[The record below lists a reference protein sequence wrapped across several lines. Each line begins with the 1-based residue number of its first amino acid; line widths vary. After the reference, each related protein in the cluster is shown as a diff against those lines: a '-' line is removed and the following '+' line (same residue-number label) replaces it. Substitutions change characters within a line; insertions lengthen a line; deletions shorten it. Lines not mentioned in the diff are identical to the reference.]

1 MVSFP
6 PQCGGVRSERYAA
19 AGMVTSSMLEHLHPF
34 AFRRER
40 VKMLAKTKSWSRFR
54 EQMRAEAAL
63 ASASAGVR

>member
-19 AGMVTSSMLEHLHPF
+19 AGMVTSSMLEQIPF

-63 ASASAGVR
+63 ARALAGVR